1 MAVLKAGSTVGGNLI
16 LHQGI
21 LPLYPN
27 GNSLYHKNYL
37 IFTKNDR
44 PSNSDVGLGNVTND
58 AQVKKAGDVM
68 SGNLS
73 IQAGNKSSITI
84 GQSGVRT
91 GDDNQSEFIAF
102 ANKNRIVLRPNGIN
116 DTSNQA
122 TLDTSGTLSSMSF
135 RSTAPQSSD
144 ASSLTRKDYV
154 DTALDKLTIDV
165 TNLANQKVA
174 KSGDVMTGNLTTPKV
189 LLSTAQGTEGN
200 AVVRKDYADTKLPL
214 AGGTITGPLIVT
226 DKVNMI
232 NKELAAGQILLAD
245 TANKRARTY
254 ISQWTSADSTA
265 HRFEIYAKSML
276 DDTRKNI
283 MTADIDNA
291 GTAQSK
297 LKVTFAGDVHA
308 DSDIRSNTALMVG
321 AGTFGGLQIGNG
333 DGATFTT
340 CNVDLSSWYGIGIGA
355 HYSGTYQ
362 RNMVINARTGDI
374 TTKGNITAS
383 GVFKTDRA
391 QDGSGNAL
399 TRKDYVDTKVP
410 LSGGNLTGGLNLTA
424 GDYVISGDR
433 RRHIR
438 FKHANGTGDGYI
450 YKDKGGDGIHI
461 NNGGDGAGDVVIT
474 NTGSVHASGEVR
486 CGSQMYMNN
495 IRKVNGAEFIAP
507 DGNINLPNATN
518 GFSAGWLLSQINT
531 RLNNAQTTANDALNK
546 ANSSTQNAVT
556 GVRQGGAVSNQQGSA
571 TNDQNSGSYLTAA
584 WSTSSGTYVTH
595 RVLQVLINGTWRNIG
610 R

>member
-1 MAVLKAGSTVGGNLI
+1 MTTLNSSTKLKFKRSKTAGKRPDINSIEPGELFVNLADKSI
-16 LHQGI
+16 HTSDGTNVIELGSKLTDNY
-21 LPLYPN
+21 LPLKGGTLTGP
-27 GNSLYHKNYL
+27 
-37 IFTKNDR
+37 
-44 PSNSDVGLGNVTND
+44 VT
-58 AQVKKAGDVM
+58 APK
-68 SGNLS
+68 
-73 IQAGNKSSITI
+73 
-84 GQSGVRT
+84 
-91 GDDNQSEFIAF
+91 
-102 ANKNRIVLRPNGIN
+102 VLVSQG
-116 DTSNQA
+116 QA
-122 TLDTSGTLSSMSF
+122 TE
-135 RSTAPQSSD
+135 AN
-144 ASSLTRKDYV
+144 SLTRKDYV
-154 DTALDKLTIDV
+154 DKSIDALNKSTIE
-165 TNLANQKVA
+165 LANTKVNKA
-174 KSGDVMTGNLTTPKV
+174 GDIMTGNLTVPKV

-214 AGGTITGPLIVT
+214 AGGTITGPLNVT
-226 DKVNMI
+226 DKLNMM
-232 NKELAAGQILLAD
+232 NKELIAGQILLAD

-254 ISQWTSADSTA
+254 ISQWTAADSTA
-265 HRFEIYAKSML
+265 HRFEIYARSML

-297 LKVTFAGDVHA
+297 LKVTFAGDVNA
-308 DSDIRSNTALMVG
+308 DSDIRSNTAFMVG
-321 AGTFGGLQIGNG
+321 AGTNGGLQVGNG

-399 TRKDYVDTKVP
+399 TRKDYVDTKFP

-424 GDYVISGDR
+424 GDYAISGDR

-438 FKHANGTGDGYI
+438 FQHANGTVDGYI

-461 NNGGDGAGDVVIT
+461 NNSSDGTGDVVIT
-474 NTGSVHASGEVR
+474 NNGSLGTAGTVVAGTGVYTDFINKKN
-486 CGSQMYMNN
+486 GSQ
-495 IRKVNGAEFIAP
+495 FIAA
-507 DGNINLPNATN
+507 DGNINLPNNTN
-518 GFSAGWLLSQINT
+518 GFSAGWLLQQINS
-531 RLNNAQTTANDALNK
+531 RINDAVNKANNAQTAANNAGNK
-546 ANSSTQNAVT
+546 VNTAVT
-556 GVRQGGAVSNQQGSA
+556 GVRQGAAVGNQLGAA
-571 TNDQNSGSYLTAA
+571 ANDQNSGSYLTAA
-584 WSTSSGTYVTH
+584 WSTSGGTYVTY

>member
-1 MAVLKAGSTVGGNLI
+1 MTTLNSSTKLKFKRSKTAGKRPDINSIEPGELFVNLADKSI
-16 LHQGI
+16 HTSDGTNVIELGSKLTDNY
-21 LPLYPN
+21 LPLK
-27 GNSLYHKNYL
+27 GGTLTGS
-37 IFTKNDR
+37 
-44 PSNSDVGLGNVTND
+44 VT
-58 AQVKKAGDVM
+58 APK
-68 SGNLS
+68 
-73 IQAGNKSSITI
+73 
-84 GQSGVRT
+84 
-91 GDDNQSEFIAF
+91 
-102 ANKNRIVLRPNGIN
+102 VLVSQG
-116 DTSNQA
+116 QA
-122 TLDTSGTLSSMSF
+122 TE
-135 RSTAPQSSD
+135 AN
-144 ASSLTRKDYV
+144 SLTRKDYV
-154 DTALDKLTIDV
+154 DKSIDALNKSTIE
-165 TNLANQKVA
+165 LANTKVN
-174 KSGDVMTGNLTTPKV
+174 KSGDVMTGNLTVPKV

-531 RLNNAQTTANDALNK
+531 RLNNAQNTANNALNK
-546 ANSSTQNAVT
+546 ANNAGNKVNTAVT
-556 GVRQGGAVSNQQGSA
+556 GVRQGGAVSNKQGAASL
-571 TNDQNSGSYLTAA
+571 DQNSGSYLTAA
-584 WSTSSGTYVTH
+584 WSTSGGTYVTY